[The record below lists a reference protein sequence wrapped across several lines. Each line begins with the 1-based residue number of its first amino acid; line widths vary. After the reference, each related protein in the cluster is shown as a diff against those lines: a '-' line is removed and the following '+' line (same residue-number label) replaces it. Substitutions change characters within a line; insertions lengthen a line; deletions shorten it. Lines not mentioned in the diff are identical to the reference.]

1 MAQFFPFGSA
11 FNESQNRL
19 NASRAAAIG
28 RVVSD
33 TGFNVGS
40 NIGAPGTS
48 GSAGSI
54 TKQNEILS
62 DFLQFTAALD
72 TGGSAGR
79 TGQVA
84 GGGSG
89 FVAPNIA
96 GSGIDSR
103 VNVSA
108 PSRLLQSSGTLSRQF
123 QTGAIAGSPA
133 AGGGGGGD
141 TVQAS
146 QATTDIQPV
155 LEDLLAQLV
164 EGGGTPQAQQ
174 NSATRQAAAAS
185 LLATVQ
191 QLTPANAEARAVA
204 AVDLVVQRA
213 LEAALPQ
220 LQAAGE
226 SAGTSTNALQALAIN
241 DLATRTAG
249 TTAAVILES
258 ISNFAAAQAQS
269 GQALQ
274 GITEQDPVSREL
286 LTLITG
292 TPTER
297 ESVSGTGPPNILEAL
312 GIQFDPQASTFGQQF
327 TTGIRG

>member
-11 FNESQNRL
+11 FNESANRL
-19 NASRAAAIG
+19 NASRAASIG

-33 TGFNVGS
+33 TGFSGAAGRDLATGS
-40 NIGAPGTS
+40 IEGVP
-48 GSAGSI
+48 SAGNI
-54 TKQNEILS
+54 AKQNEILS
-62 DFLQFTAALD
+62 DFLKFTAGLD
-72 TGGSAGR
+72 APRGGGR
-79 TGQVA
+79 VP
-84 GGGSG
+84 GGGSN
-89 FVAPNIA
+89 FVGPNIA
-96 GSGIDSR
+96 GGGGGFDSR
-103 VNVSA
+103 VNVA
-108 PSRLLQSSGTLSRQF
+108 PASRLLQSSGTVSRQF
-123 QTGAIAGSPA
+123 STGAVPGSRA
-133 AGGGGGGD
+133 AGGGGGGGD
-141 TVQAS
+141 VVQAS
-146 QATTDIQPV
+146 QSRTDIQPI

-164 EGGGTPQAQQ
+164 EGGGTPQSQQ

-213 LEAALPQ
+213 LEGALPQ

-258 ISNFAAAQAQS
+258 IANFAAAQAQA
-269 GQALQ
+269 GGALQ
-274 GITEQDPVSREL
+274 GVTEQDPVSREL

-297 ESVSGTGPPNILEAL
+297 TVTSGTGPPNLLEAL
-312 GIQFDPQASTFGQQF
+312 GIQFDPGAETFANQ
-327 TTGIRG
+327 

>member
-28 RVVSD
+28 RVVAD
-33 TGFNVGS
+33 TGFGGGGALGPGNVS
-40 NIGAPGTS
+40 
-48 GSAGSI
+48 SANVAQ
-54 TKQNEILS
+54 QNEVLS
-62 DFLQFTAALD
+62 DFLQFTAGLD
-72 TGGSAGR
+72 RPGSAGG
-79 TGQVA
+79 TGQVR
-84 GGGSG
+84 GGGSN
-89 FVAPNIA
+89 FVGPNIA
-96 GSGIDSR
+96 GGGQSSR

-108 PSRLLQSSGTLSRQF
+108 PSRLLQSSGSLSRKF
-123 QTGAIAGSPA
+123 NTGFAGPGGG
-133 AGGGGGGD
+133 GGGGGGD
-141 TVQAS
+141 TIQAS
-146 QATTDIQPV
+146 QARTDIQPV

-191 QLTPANAEARAVA
+191 QLTPANAEARATA

-213 LEAALPQ
+213 LEASLPQ

-258 ISNFAAAQAQS
+258 ISNFAAAQAQG

-274 GITEQDPVSREL
+274 GLTEQDPVSREL

-297 ESVSGTGPPNILEAL
+297 TSTSGTGPPNILEAL
-312 GIQFDPQASTFGQQF
+312 GIQFDPEASTFGQQF
-327 TTGIRG
+327 TSGIRG

>member
-11 FNESQNRL
+11 FNESANRL
-19 NASRAAAIG
+19 NAARAASIG
-28 RVVSD
+28 RVVAD
-33 TGFNVGS
+33 TGFSTGGVGVSNQPGGSVSSS
-40 NIGAPGTS
+40 NIA
-48 GSAGSI
+48 
-54 TKQNEILS
+54 KQNEVLS
-62 DFLQFTAALD
+62 DFLKFTAGLD
-72 TGGSAGR
+72 APRG
-79 TGQVA
+79 TGQVR
-84 GGGSG
+84 GGGSS

-96 GSGIDSR
+96 GGGASSR

-108 PSRLLQSSGTLSRQF
+108 PSRLLQSSGQVSRRF
-123 QTGAIAGSPA
+123 STGAIPGSPA
-133 AGGGGGGD
+133 AGGGGAGD
-141 TVQAS
+141 VVQAS
-146 QATTDIQPV
+146 QSRTDIQPI

-164 EGGGTPQAQQ
+164 EGGGTPQSQQ
-174 NSATRQAAAAS
+174 NSATRQAAAAA
-185 LLATVQ
+185 LLSTVQ

-213 LEAALPQ
+213 LEGALPQ

-258 ISNFAAAQAQS
+258 IANFAAAQAQA
-269 GQALQ
+269 GGALQ

-297 ESVSGTGPPNILEAL
+297 TVTSGTGPPNLLEAL
-312 GIQFDPQASTFGQQF
+312 GIQFDPGAETFANL
-327 TTGIRG
+327 